1 MLRPSGIL
9 AFSLCANLLLAAP
22 ASISA
27 SSVQFDFRA
36 VVDQQSQEINATPST
51 DFSAANFPYEDLAKS
66 LGIPNDSDRPEA
78 ALLAVYFPTL
88 LDSIVPATDTSTL
101 SLSAFTNDPS
111 AQSFTNIS
119 QVAPFPASP
128 GNN

>member
-9 AFSLCANLLLAAP
+9 VFSLCANLLLAAP

-36 VVDQQSQEINATPST
+36 VVDQQSEEINAAPST

-66 LGIPNDSDRPEA
+66 LGIPNDSDRTEA
-78 ALLAVYFPTL
+78 ALLAVFFPTF
-88 LDSIVPATDTSTL
+88 DPIASATDTSIL
-101 SLSAFTNDPS
+101 SLSALTDVPS
-111 AQSFTNIS
+111 DQPFSNTS
-119 QVAPFPASP
+119 QIDSFPASS
-128 GNN
+128 GDN